1 MTAPSF
7 RAARSKVSSGPQR
20 PSAARIL
27 EHLLLSWQ
35 QQAFKIAAQ
44 PRSRAAAQPRSGER
58 QS

>member
-44 PRSRAAAQPRSGER
+44 RRSGER